1 MAAFPEDAK
10 KKLAEDD
17 RNLALLSYL
26 TTKFT
31 TLKLDLTSHCTELAD
46 DGDADGEDAGQV
58 PASSTSADSRALECP
73 ACGQQ
78 LKISEAVACFA
89 FACRS
94 NAVNPGRLIACKKCQ
109 KNYCCQGCVDDHVC
123 SG

>member
-17 RNLALLSYL
+17 RSFALLSQL
-26 TTKFT
+26 TTTFT
-31 TLKLDLTSHCTELAD
+31 TLKLDVMSHFTELAD
-46 DGDADGEDAGQV
+46 EDDADGEDAGQV
-58 PASSTSADSRALECP
+58 PASSSSADSRALECS
-73 ACGQQ
+73 ACGQE

-94 NAVNPGRLIACKKCQ
+94 NALHPGCLIACKKCQ
-109 KNYCCQGCVDDHVC
+109 KIFCRQGCVDDHVC

>member
-46 DGDADGEDAGQV
+46 D
-58 PASSTSADSRALECP
+58 
-73 ACGQQ
+73 
-78 LKISEAVACFA
+78 
-89 FACRS
+89 
-94 NAVNPGRLIACKKCQ
+94 
-109 KNYCCQGCVDDHVC
+109 
-123 SG
+123 